1 MKKKPGRAWP
11 SPRGGVTLR
20 GYPLAYLNPA
30 TLLSFAAA
38 LLLFCMGGM
47 FLVIGQ
53 APGWERARLSTLIA
67 FSAACYAAVDV
78 VFSLRGVSA
87 EAIRITGVVNF
98 FLAAVHCSAW
108 VVYAFAAP
116 TRPIATLA
124 RPLKLLVLVTLTL
137 GALALLPSVSTTS
150 AIRTI
155 NVPRLGIVYRQ
166 FATTPYAD
174 ALSVWLL
181 LVLCLPFSKFW
192 AAFRRGERDAGVR
205 VLGFAVFFAC
215 GVVEVLVT
223 NGVISFLYLGDLGF
237 LAMVLTLL
245 IESLRRV
252 MRDARELE
260 ALGRDLAQ
268 QVDSRTQERDEA
280 RDALVHAER
289 QAALGRLAAGVGHE
303 INNPLTY
310 IRGNLEYL
318 EQHLQDGAI
327 PNDSL
332 EVLHDAL
339 VGTKQIQR
347 VVADLRSYA
356 LPASEKRELVELA
369 DVLEAA
375 VKLTAPE
382 LRHVAKI
389 ELELSEVR
397 PVLADTVRLSQVF
410 VNLLLNAA
418 HAVKD
423 AKRAEPLI
431 VVRARMNEEREL
443 VVEVVD
449 NGVGVD
455 DVALARLGEPY
466 FSSRADRGGTGLGLF
481 VARGIVSSFGGTL
494 AFRSQLG
501 RGTTATL
508 SIPSADSASIRVAPR
523 SALEQL
529 ATRASRPEL
538 GAIKRRVLLVDD
550 DPAVARAISR
560 LLVDMDVSIAH
571 GGREALQQLALGDEL
586 DAVLCDVMMPGVSG
600 QDVYDAVAATWPSLL
615 PKLIFLTG
623 GATIPEVAAF
633 LRRPGIRH
641 LSKPFDRA
649 AFEALLG

>member
-1 MKKKPGRAWP
+1 
-11 SPRGGVTLR
+11 
-20 GYPLAYLNPA
+20 
-30 TLLSFAAA
+30 
-38 LLLFCMGGM
+38 
-47 FLVIGQ
+47 
-53 APGWERARLSTLIA
+53 
-67 FSAACYAAVDV
+67 
-78 VFSLRGVSA
+78 
-87 EAIRITGVVNF
+87 
-98 FLAAVHCSAW
+98 
-108 VVYAFAAP
+108 
-116 TRPIATLA
+116 
-124 RPLKLLVLVTLTL
+124 
-137 GALALLPSVSTTS
+137 
-150 AIRTI
+150 
-155 NVPRLGIVYRQ
+155 
-166 FATTPYAD
+166 
-174 ALSVWLL
+174 LL
-181 LVLCLPFSKFW
+181 LVLSLPFSKFW
-192 AAFRRGERDAGVR
+192 SAYRRGERDAGVR

-215 GVVEVLVT
+215 GIVEVLVT
-223 NGVISFLYLGDLGF
+223 NGLISFLYLGDVGF

-260 ALGRDLAQ
+260 ALGRDLAR

-318 EQHLQDGAI
+318 EQHLQGGAI
-327 PNDSL
+327 PADSL
-332 EVLHDAL
+332 EVLQDAL

-356 LPASEKRELVELA
+356 LPASEKHELIELC

-389 ELELSEVR
+389 QLELPEVR
-397 PVLADTVRLSQVF
+397 PVLADSVRLSQVF

-423 AKRAEPLI
+423 AKRSEPLI
-431 VVRARMNEEREL
+431 VVRARENEQREL
-443 VVEVVD
+443 VVDVED
-449 NGVGVD
+449 NGVGVAPA
-455 DVALARLGEPY
+455 ALARLGEPY

-481 VARGIVSSFGGTL
+481 VAQGIVSSFGGSL
-494 AFRSQLG
+494 VFRSELG
-501 RGTTATL
+501 RGTTVTL
-508 SIPSADSASIRVAPR
+508 TIPSADSASMKVAPP
-523 SALEQL
+523 SAVQQL
-529 ATRASRPEL
+529 AARGSRPEL
-538 GAIKRRVLLVDD
+538 DATKRRVLLVDD

-560 LLVDMDVSIAH
+560 LLFDMEVSIAN
-571 GGREALQQLALGDEL
+571 GGKEALQQLAHATEL
-586 DAVLCDVMMPGVSG
+586 DVVLCDVMMPGISG
-600 QDVYDAVAATWPSLL
+600 QDVYEAVAVTWPALL

-633 LRRPGIRH
+633 LRRPGIRY
-641 LSKPFDRA
+641 LNKPFDRE

>member
-1 MKKKPGRAWP
+1 
-11 SPRGGVTLR
+11 
-20 GYPLAYLNPA
+20 
-30 TLLSFAAA
+30 

-47 FLVIGQ
+47 FLVIGR
-53 APGWERARLSTLIA
+53 APGWERSRLSTLIA
-67 FSAACYAAVDV
+67 FSAALYAAVDI
-78 VFSLRGVSA
+78 VFSLRGLNPEV
-87 EAIRITGVVNF
+87 IRLTGVVNF

-116 TRPIATLA
+116 TRPFATLA
-124 RPLKLLVLVTLTL
+124 RSLRVVVIVTLAL
-137 GALALLPSVSTTS
+137 GLLALLPGVATTDQ
-150 AIRTI
+150 IRTI
-155 NVPRLGIVYRQ
+155 EVQRLGVVYRQ

-174 ALSVWLL
+174 GLSLWLL
-181 LVLCLPFSKFW
+181 LVLCLPFAKFW
-192 AAFRRGERDAGVR
+192 AAYRRGERDAGVR

-215 GVVEVLVT
+215 GIVEVLVT

-245 IESLRRV
+245 TESLRRV

-260 ALGRDLAQ
+260 ALGRDLAR

-318 EQHLQDGAI
+318 EQHLQGGAI
-327 PNDSL
+327 PSDSV

-356 LPASEKRELVELA
+356 LPASEKRELIELK

-382 LRHVAKI
+382 LRHVAQI
-389 ELELSEVR
+389 QLQLPPVR
-397 PVLADTVRLSQVF
+397 PVLADAVRLSQVF

-418 HAVKD
+418 HAIKD
-423 AKRAEPLI
+423 AKRSEPLI
-431 VVRARMNEEREL
+431 RVRAHENERGEL
-443 VVEVVD
+443 VVAVED
-449 NGVGVD
+449 NGVGVAPA
-455 DVALARLGEPY
+455 ALARLGEPY

-481 VARGIVSSFGGTL
+481 VARGIVSAFGGSL
-494 AFRSQLG
+494 VFHSELG
-501 RGTTATL
+501 QGTTATL
-508 SIPSADSASIRVAPR
+508 TMPSADSVSARLTPP

-529 ATRASRPEL
+529 ATRSSRPEL
-538 GAIKRRVLLVDD
+538 GALRRRVLLVDD

-560 LLVDMDVSIAH
+560 LLVDMDVSVAK
-571 GGREALQQLALGDEL
+571 GGKEALQQLALGTDL

-600 QDVYDAVAATWPSLL
+600 PDVYEAVAATWPALL

-623 GATIPEVAAF
+623 GTTVPEVAAF
-633 LRRPGIRH
+633 LGRPGVRH
-641 LSKPFDRA
+641 LSKPFDRE